1 MRLKD
6 FFYLRQSD
14 RVVVI
19 FLLALGLVALAVV
32 LWVGGDNDTVPTD
45 SAADSTLMR
54 RSDAKAS
61 ALRERRNAP
70 IAYATEDGRQGE
82 RFYFDPNTADST
94 DLLRLGLSPWSV
106 RSIYR
111 YRAKGGVYRRPND
124 FARVYGLTQR
134 QYREL
139 APYIRISDDYQPAE
153 ALYVPASRVP
163 RDTSRHYTPKLR
175 AGEYVD
181 ANAADTSALKRVPGI
196 GSYFASQ
203 IVRYR
208 ERLGGFYDR
217 RQLLEIGDFPAE
229 AMPYLTVS
237 SVPVRRLSVNRLTLN
252 ELKRHPYI
260 NFYQARDIIEYR
272 RQRGPLRNIRELRL
286 LPDFTDTD
294 LERLSHYLSYE

>member
-1 MRLKD
+1 MRFKE
-6 FFYLRQSD
+6 FFYVRRSD
-14 RVVVI
+14 RMVVI
-19 FLLALGLVALAVV
+19 IFLVLGILALVV
-32 LWVGGDNDTVPTD
+32 SLWIGRESDETAIAEA
-45 SAADSTLMR
+45 SDSTLMR
-54 RSDAKAS
+54 RSEDRAAV
-61 ALRERRNAP
+61 LRERRNAP
-70 IAYATEDGRQGE
+70 MAYATDGGRQVE

-124 FARVYGLTQR
+124 FARVYGLTQK

-153 ALYVPASRVP
+153 ALYTPAERLP
-163 RDTSRHYTPKLR
+163 RDTSRHPTPKLR
-175 AGEYVD
+175 TGEQIEV
-181 ANAADTSALKRVPGI
+181 NASDTTMLKRVPGI
-196 GSYFASQ
+196 GSYFAGQ

-208 ERLGGFYDR
+208 ERLGGFYDK
-217 RQLLEIGDFPAE
+217 RQLLEINDFPAE
-229 AMPYLTVS
+229 ALPYLTVS
-237 SVPVRRLSVNRLTLN
+237 APVRKLRINQLSLN

-272 RQRGPLRNIRELRL
+272 RQRGPLKNIRELRL